1 MNQDRRAALLAP
13 VLVLTTMVASVVGSL
28 GAPLIPAV
36 AKDFHDSL
44 STAQWS
50 PSLRAPSAPR

>member
-28 GAPLIPAV
+28 GALIPTV